1 MLEEKLKEVAR
12 VRLMKKWIVMATLRH
27 SIKRFYERFD
37 RERSM
42 IKIRGKMLPIL
53 LLIKVRIR
61 KRIRQY
67 GNEYKERE
75 RKYFRDSTNCL
86 YGGCLRTILRERAKQ
101 VLLAFLQ
108 KQASTAFIIAKF
120 HEF

>member
-1 MLEEKLKEVAR
+1 
-12 VRLMKKWIVMATLRH
+12 MKKWIVMATLRH
-27 SIKRFYERFD
+27 AIRRHYERFD

-61 KRIRQY
+61 KRIRNY
-67 GNEYKERE
+67 GNVYRERE
-75 RKYFRDSTNCL
+75 RKYFRDATNCM
-86 YGGCLRTILRERAKQ
+86 YGGCLRAILRERSKQ

-108 KQASTAFIIAKF
+108 NKA
-120 HEF
+120 